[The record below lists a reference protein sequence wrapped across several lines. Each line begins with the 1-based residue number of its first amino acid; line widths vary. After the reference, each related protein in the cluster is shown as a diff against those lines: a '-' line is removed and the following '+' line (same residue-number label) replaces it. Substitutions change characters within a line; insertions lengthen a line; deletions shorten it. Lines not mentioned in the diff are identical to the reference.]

1 MRSIKK
7 THQRT
12 ADGKNRMGSM
22 FSLQLTKTLTK
33 STIKPKEKK
42 LKWADGEISSRR
54 GEDSSL
60 EV

>member
-1 MRSIKK
+1 
-7 THQRT
+7 
-12 ADGKNRMGSM
+12 M